1 MIDDQTAAFH
11 MKDLHACARHVDED
25 EHADILQVETH
36 LVGDDAAQRVEV
48 LAYVRRMRIQ
58 EEPVVGV
65 RQAEHPLSPYH
76 YQLAE
81 RMCGDLSRQA
91 DSHDVGKDDFA
102 DRMSHFHRVYPLS
115 AGSFFFEPQSY
126 SGEVMKKRRGSP
138 NAYLSDRRKTFFR
151 SLGLSALAGYETSN
165 WGRQAAAG
173 RGYAAGQ
180 GIFHLRRCAH
190 AGTGNLLDRPGGVA
204 RQCEWTDAVRLG
216 HRQVPHVGRHGTE
229 IHYQLT
235 AI

>member
-1 MIDDQTAAFH
+1 MYEAAFKLQMIDDQTAAFH

-91 DSHDVGKDDFA
+91 DSHAVGKDDFA

-115 AGSFFFEPQSY
+115 AGSFFL
-126 SGEVMKKRRGSP
+126 
-138 NAYLSDRRKTFFR
+138 NRKVTPEE
-151 SLGLSALAGYETSN
+151 L
-165 WGRQAAAG
+165 
-173 RGYAAGQ
+173 
-180 GIFHLRRCAH
+180 
-190 AGTGNLLDRPGGVA
+190 
-204 RQCEWTDAVRLG
+204 
-216 HRQVPHVGRHGTE
+216 
-229 IHYQLT
+229 
-235 AI
+235 